1 MNTTSLRAEHL
12 FDMTGRHAFITG
24 AASGLGAAM
33 ATVLAENHA
42 HVTCADLS
50 AEGVERLCA
59 SLRERGFA
67 ADSIAL
73 DVSDYASV
81 ERAVADSAQRHG
93 RLDAVFAN
101 AGTTA
106 GPGYG
111 SPEGVIEKVSFE
123 VWERSMRVNLT
134 GAFATM
140 KAAAAVMKLQREGAI
155 VVTASISAMK
165 VSPLPAYAYHA
176 AKAGIAQTVRVAAK
190 ELGPFGIRV
199 NAIAPGPFRTNMANG
214 RLRDPDVAPKFAAT
228 VPLGR
233 VAEPHEIAGLALLLA
248 SPASSF
254 ISGAV
259 IPIDGGDSA

>member
-1 MNTTSLRAEHL
+1 MTAPSLRADRL
-12 FDMTGRHAFITG
+12 FDMSGRHAFVTG

-33 ATVLAENHA
+33 AAALAENGA

-50 AEGVERLCA
+50 LEGVERLCA
-59 SLRERGFA
+59 ALHGRGFA
-67 ADSIAL
+67 AEAIGL
-73 DVSDYASV
+73 DVADYGAV
-81 ERAVADSAQRHG
+81 ETAIAEDARRHG
-93 RLDAVFAN
+93 RLDAVFVN
-101 AGTTA
+101 AGTSA

-111 SPEGVIEKVSFE
+111 SPEGTIDTVSFDL
-123 VWERSMRVNLT
+123 WERSMRVNLT

-140 KAAAAVMKLQREGAI
+140 KAAAAVMKSRREGSI
-155 VVTASISAMK
+155 VVTASISALK

-190 ELGPFGIRV
+190 ELGPFGVRV
-199 NAIAPGPFRTNMANG
+199 NAIAPGPFGTNMANG
-214 RLRDPDVAPKFAAT
+214 RLRDPEAAAKFAAT

-254 ISGAV
+254 ISGAI